1 MVKRI
6 LIAGCSQEV
15 STFNPVLSTYED
27 FTVVFGDDVVERSMG
42 KNSAIAGAVGLF
54 RADGDIEVVS
64 SYSSG
69 ATSTGPLEHGAWER
83 ISGEFLDAL
92 RPFAGEAEVN
102 SCERLV
108 TLNDAIVLHTA
119 YTSPPKVFLFGGLF
133 DFELPEEINTN
144 ANWDYGCRGNRQ
156 RHWGAAV

>member
-64 SYSSG
+64 SFIPVPRVPARSSVG
-69 ATSTGPLEHGAWER
+69 RGSDFQGSFSMH
-83 ISGEFLDAL
+83 
-92 RPFAGEAEVN
+92 
-102 SCERLV
+102 C
-108 TLNDAIVLHTA
+108 
-119 YTSPPKVFLFGGLF
+119 GL
-133 DFELPEEINTN
+133 
-144 ANWDYGCRGNRQ
+144 
-156 RHWGAAV
+156 

>member
-6 LIAGCSQEV
+6 SIAGCSQEV

-64 SYSSG
+64 SFIRCHEYRPARAWGVGAIFRGVSRCTAAFSG
-69 ATSTGPLEHGAWER
+69 
-83 ISGEFLDAL
+83 
-92 RPFAGEAEVN
+92 
-102 SCERLV
+102 
-108 TLNDAIVLHTA
+108 
-119 YTSPPKVFLFGGLF
+119 
-133 DFELPEEINTN
+133 
-144 ANWDYGCRGNRQ
+144 
-156 RHWGAAV
+156 